1 MMKLSPSREGTSM
14 RSYLSSKWYL
24 DLPIQRKLLLWFA
37 PLLLITITITGVYSY
52 QVASN
57 EIVSKMSVEQV
68 SSARQAIDHLDYI
81 AQDAL
86 DISDYLY
93 LTPEIQVMLKSDSA
107 SGSYINNDSILM
119 INRLMVTRPYFQF
132 LTIYSPRFEPIQFN
146 NKGLSSAIPFEEYRE
161 KFDYEG
167 FLTRKKID
175 EWSIEVPN
183 HSKSIFYGDTK
194 NKLLLTKI
202 LKNDLTLKPEGVLI
216 LGIDEKDIRRS
227 YSTPNDKTTIIV
239 INSDGSILSDTNG
252 FWIGKS
258 IRELPY
264 FNKPIDLPDLIDPTV
279 EKSDWVFSH
288 SQSSL
293 TGWHVLVLQP
303 RGDLLSQLNR
313 IKWITALILCV
324 TFLLSLIV
332 SWSVAT
338 VITKPMKIILSSMK
352 KFQKGDF
359 SQQVGIQGKDEIGQL
374 GTGYNIMV
382 RRITQLI
389 DDVYAF
395 EIKQRQAELKVLQSQ
410 INPHFLY
417 NTLNTIAWT
426 AQKNGEHTVAEM
438 IYSLSGIFQISLSQ
452 GREHIELKE
461 EMKLAEHYL
470 FLQKMR
476 YREKLSYEMELHPD
490 LATFKIPKLLIQPL
504 IENAIVHGLEPLTD
518 DIGFIQVTVVPCG
531 DHPNMIQIEVTD
543 NGVGIPES
551 KLKEIQE
558 QAFAELPH
566 QTAQNESFALLNIM
580 NRIRLFYGAEAV
592 MDINSVENFG
602 TRVRLLLPHS
612 KR

>member
-1 MMKLSPSREGTSM
+1 M

>member
-1 MMKLSPSREGTSM
+1 M
-14 RSYLSSKWYL
+14 RSYLSPKWYL
-24 DLPIQRKLLLWFA
+24 DLPLQRKLLLWFA
-37 PLLLITITITGVYSY
+37 PLLLVTIAITGVYSY
-52 QVASN
+52 HIASN
-57 EIVSKMSVEQV
+57 EIVSKMSLEQL

-146 NKGLSSAIPFEEYRE
+146 NKGLSSAIPFEEFKE

-167 FLTRKKID
+167 FLKRKKID

-183 HSKSIFYGDTK
+183 HTKSIFYGDTK
-194 NKLLLTKI
+194 NKLLLTKV

-227 YSTPNDKTTIIV
+227 YSTPSDKSKIIV
-239 INSDGSILSDTNG
+239 TNSDGHILSDTDG
-252 FWIGKS
+252 DWVGKS
-258 IRELPY
+258 IGDLPY
-264 FNKPIDLPDLIDPTV
+264 FTTSIDNPDHIDSTIDR
-279 EKSDWVFSH
+279 SDWVFSH
-288 SQSSL
+288 TQSSL

-303 RGDLLSQLNR
+303 RQDLLSQLNR
-313 IKWITALILCV
+313 IKWITALILCL
-324 TFLLSLIV
+324 TFVMSLIV
-332 SWSVAT
+332 SWSVAS
-338 VITKPMKIILSSMK
+338 VMTKPMKMILTSMK

-359 SQQVGIQGKDEIGQL
+359 SQKVDIQGKDEIGQL
-374 GTGYNIMV
+374 SKGYNVMV
-382 RRITQLI
+382 RRISELI

-452 GREHIELKE
+452 GRDDIELQE
-461 EMKLAEHYL
+461 EMKLTEHYL

-476 YREKLSYEMELHPD
+476 YREKLSYEMDIHPEL
-490 LATFKIPKLLIQPL
+490 ASFKIPKLLIQPL
-504 IENAIVHGLEPLTD
+504 IENAIVHGLEPLTN
-518 DIGFIQVTVVPCG
+518 DIGFIHVTVAPAVDLQG
-531 DHPNMIQIEVTD
+531 MILIEVTD
-543 NGVGIPES
+543 NGVGIPDS
-551 KLKEIQE
+551 KLKVLQE
-558 QAFAELPH
+558 QTKSFAESPY
-566 QTAQNESFALLNIM
+566 QTASTESFALLNIM
-580 NRIRLFYGAEAV
+580 NRIRLFYGAEVV
-592 MDINSVENFG
+592 MEITSVENFG
-602 TRVRLLLPHS
+602 TRVQLLLPYRRGENPAKS
-612 KR
+612 AYR

>member
-1 MMKLSPSREGTSM
+1 M
-14 RSYLSSKWYL
+14 RSYLSPKWYL

-37 PLLLITITITGVYSY
+37 PLLLATIAITGVYSY
-52 QVASN
+52 RIASN

-146 NKGLSSAIPFEEYRE
+146 NKGLSSAIPFEEYRD
-161 KFDYEG
+161 KFDYDG

-239 INSDGSILSDTNG
+239 MNSDGHILSDTNG
-252 FWIGKS
+252 FWVGKS
-258 IRELPY
+258 IGELPY
-264 FNKPIDLPDLIDPTV
+264 FTKPIDQPNLINPAI
-279 EKSDWVFSH
+279 EKPDWVFSH

-303 RGDLLSQLNR
+303 REDLLSQLNR
-313 IKWITALILCV
+313 IKWITALILCL

-332 SWSVAT
+332 SWSAAA
-338 VITKPMKIILSSMK
+338 VITKPMKTILSSMK

-359 SQQVGIQGKDEIGQL
+359 SQQVSIQGKDEIGQL

-389 DDVYAF
+389 DDVYTF

-452 GREHIELKE
+452 GRDYIELKE

-476 YREKLSYEMELHPD
+476 YREKLSYEMELHPE
-490 LATFKIPKLLIQPL
+490 LAGFKIPKLLIQPL

-518 DIGFIQVTVVPCG
+518 DSGFIQVTVVPSE
-531 DHPNMIQIEVTD
+531 DHPGMIQIEITD
-543 NGVGIPES
+543 NGVGMPES
-551 KLKEIQE
+551 KLRAIQE
-558 QAFAELPH
+558 QAFVDLPYP
-566 QTAQNESFALLNIM
+566 TNQNESFALLNIM
-580 NRIRLFYGAEAV
+580 NRIRLFYGTEAL
-592 MDINSVENFG
+592 MDMDSVENFG

>member
-1 MMKLSPSREGTSM
+1 MSLNLSPQ
-14 RSYLSSKWYL
+14 WYL
-24 DLPIQRKLLLWFA
+24 DLPLQRKLLLWFA
-37 PLLLITITITGVYSY
+37 PLLLVTITITGVYSY
-52 QVASN
+52 NVASN
-57 EIVSKMSVEQV
+57 EIVSKLTLEQAG
-68 SSARQAIDHLDYI
+68 SARQAIDHLDYI

-93 LTPEIQVMLKSDSA
+93 LTPELQVMLKSDST
-107 SGSYINNDSILM
+107 SDSYINNDSILM

-132 LTIYSPRFEPIQFN
+132 LTIYSSHFSPIQFN
-146 NKGLSSAIPFEEYRE
+146 NKGLSSAISFEEYKE

-175 EWSIEVPN
+175 DWSIEVPN

-202 LKNDLTLKPEGVLI
+202 LKNDVTLKAEGILI

-227 YSTPNDKTTIIV
+227 YSTPGDKTTIIV
-239 INSDGSILSDTNG
+239 INSDGHIISDTNG
-252 FWIGKS
+252 AWIGKPVG
-258 IRELPY
+258 ELPY
-264 FNKPIDLPDLIDPTV
+264 FTRTIDLPDQIDSTI
-279 EKSDWVFSH
+279 ERSDWVFSH
-288 SQSSL
+288 AQSAL

-303 RGDLLSQLNR
+303 RADLLSQLNR
-313 IKWITALILCV
+313 IKWITIVILCL
-324 TFLLSLIV
+324 TFVMSLLV
-332 SWSVAT
+332 SWSVAS
-338 VITKPMKIILSSMK
+338 VITQPIKLILSSMK

-359 SQQVGIQGKDEIGQL
+359 SQQVGIQGKDELGQL
-374 GTGYNIMV
+374 GSGYNIMV
-382 RRITQLI
+382 RRISQLI

-395 EIKQRQAELKVLQSQ
+395 DIKQRQAELKVLQSQ

-452 GREHIELKE
+452 GRDFIEMQE

-490 LATFKIPKLLIQPL
+490 LVSFKIPKLLIQPL
-504 IENAIVHGLEPLTD
+504 IENAIVHGLEPLTN
-518 DIGFIQVTVVPCG
+518 DIGFIHVSVAPFEG
-531 DHPNMIQIEVTD
+531 HPDMIQIEITD
-543 NGVGIPES
+543 NGVGIPDS
-551 KLKEIQE
+551 RLRMIQE
-558 QAFAELPH
+558 QLYTEQPH
-566 QTAQNESFALLNIM
+566 QTSRNEGFALQNIM
-580 NRIRLFYGAEAV
+580 NRIRLFYGTEAT
-592 MDINSVENFG
+592 MEISSMENFG
-602 TRVRLLLPHS
+602 TRLQLLLPNS

>member
-1 MMKLSPSREGTSM
+1 MRSNLSP
-14 RSYLSSKWYL
+14 KWYL

-37 PLLLITITITGVYSY
+37 PLLLVTIAITGVYSY
-52 QVASN
+52 NIASN
-57 EIVSKMSVEQV
+57 EIVSKMSLEQA

-93 LTPEIQVMLKSDSA
+93 LTPEIQVMLKSDPA
-107 SGSYINNDSILM
+107 SDSYINNDSILM

-132 LTIYSPRFEPIQFN
+132 LTIYSPHFEPIQFN
-146 NKGLSSAIPFEEYRE
+146 NKGLSSAIPFEEFKE

-167 FLTRKKID
+167 FLKRKKID

-227 YSTPNDKTTIIV
+227 YAMPSDKTTIIV
-239 INSDGSILSDTNG
+239 INSDGRILSDTNG
-252 FWIGKS
+252 NWIGKLVG
-258 IRELPY
+258 ELPY
-264 FNKPIDLPDLIDPTV
+264 FTKPIDLPDQIESTI
-279 EKSDWVFSH
+279 ERSDWVFSH
-288 SQSSL
+288 TQSTL

-303 RGDLLSQLNR
+303 REDLLSQLNR
-313 IKWITALILCV
+313 IKWITALILCL
-324 TFLLSLIV
+324 TFVMSLIV
-332 SWSVAT
+332 SWSVAS
-338 VITKPMKIILSSMK
+338 VITKPMKMILSSMK

-359 SQQVGIQGKDEIGQL
+359 SQQVSIEGKDEIGQL
-374 GTGYNIMV
+374 GTGYNVMV
-382 RRITQLI
+382 RRISQLI

-395 EIKQRQAELKVLQSQ
+395 EIKQRQAELKLLQSQ

-452 GREHIELKE
+452 GRDYIELQE

-476 YREKLSYEMELHPD
+476 YREKLSYELELHPD
-490 LATFKIPKLLIQPL
+490 FATYKIPKLLIQPL

-518 DIGFIQVTVVPCG
+518 DIGFIQVTIVPSANQ
-531 DHPNMIQIEVTD
+531 PNMIQIEITD
-543 NGVGIPES
+543 NGVGIPAN
-551 KLKEIQE
+551 KLKLVQE
-558 QAFAELPH
+558 QIFADVQH
-566 QTAQNESFALLNIM
+566 QTTGSEGFALQNIM
-580 NRIRLFYGAEAV
+580 NRIRLFYGADAIME
-592 MDINSVENFG
+592 ISSIENFG
-602 TRVRLLLPHS
+602 TRVQLLLPYS